1 MGADPVQVVLP
12 TLLNDL
18 DTIANPVVLILDD
31 YHQVVGRAVH
41 EQLAFFISR
50 MPANLHLVLA
60 TRSDP
65 MLPLARLRASGEL
78 AEVRTDDLRFGPIE
92 AQHLLNDVIGLGLAP
107 NDIQLLHRRTEGWA
121 AGLYLAA
128 LSLAGRADTAAFI
141 RTFAGDNRHI
151 VDYLMAEV
159 LDGQPADLRG
169 FLLRTSVLGR
179 LSGSLCDAV
188 LQTSGSASVLQK
200 IERENLFVVP
210 LDTSRRWYRYHQ
222 LFAELLR
229 TELRRTEPD
238 LVADLHRRAA
248 TWFEAEGLID
258 EAVRHLLAAGDIA
271 RSADLIAADWADEF
285 IGGGVST
292 ISGYLDLLP
301 EETVLRDPR
310 LSVARAWIALSVG
323 QLDDAAEWIEAAD
336 TRSATDTAEGQA
348 ISSQVVLLRAIHS
361 FKTADVAV
369 ALETAARAITLDFGE
384 APLGRSRAYCIY
396 GSALYFSASISEAQA
411 AFQRAVQLA
420 EKVGDRRARIY
431 ALGYL
436 ALISAERGR
445 LADAERQI
453 REASGSSQNL
463 ADAQHFVDGAVSL
476 AAAQVLRKRGDTT
489 AAAAAA
495 DMAVMSARQGGA
507 IPEVAKA
514 QLIRADIFEDL
525 GDQQAAQAVLE
536 EVGTLVRDCP
546 DAGITST
553 LLAAAERSTGV
564 AADSRVQRRA
574 LSDELTPK
582 EFEVLRLL
590 ATRLSRREIGER
602 LYVSLNTV
610 KTHQRAV
617 YRKLGVEHRGA
628 AVSRARELGLL

>member
-1 MGADPVQVVLP
+1 
-12 TLLNDL
+12 
-18 DTIANPVVLILDD
+18 
-31 YHQVVGRAVH
+31 
-41 EQLAFFISR
+41 
-50 MPANLHLVLA
+50 
-60 TRSDP
+60 
-65 MLPLARLRASGEL
+65 
-78 AEVRTDDLRFGPIE
+78 
-92 AQHLLNDVIGLGLAP
+92 
-107 NDIQLLHRRTEGWA
+107 
-121 AGLYLAA
+121 
-128 LSLAGRADTAAFI
+128 
-141 RTFAGDNRHI
+141 
-151 VDYLMAEV
+151 
-159 LDGQPADLRG
+159 
-169 FLLRTSVLGR
+169 
-179 LSGSLCDAV
+179 
-188 LQTSGSASVLQK
+188 
-200 IERENLFVVP
+200 
-210 LDTSRRWYRYHQ
+210 
-222 LFAELLR
+222 
-229 TELRRTEPD
+229 
-238 LVADLHRRAA
+238 
-248 TWFEAEGLID
+248 
-258 EAVRHLLAAGDIA
+258 
-271 RSADLIAADWADEF
+271 
-285 IGGGVST
+285 
-292 ISGYLDLLP
+292 
-301 EETVLRDPR
+301 
-310 LSVARAWIALSVG
+310 VARAWIALSVG

>member
-1 MGADPVQVVLP
+1 
-12 TLLNDL
+12 
-18 DTIANPVVLILDD
+18 
-31 YHQVVGRAVH
+31 
-41 EQLAFFISR
+41 
-50 MPANLHLVLA
+50 
-60 TRSDP
+60 
-65 MLPLARLRASGEL
+65 
-78 AEVRTDDLRFGPIE
+78 
-92 AQHLLNDVIGLGLAP
+92 
-107 NDIQLLHRRTEGWA
+107 
-121 AGLYLAA
+121 
-128 LSLAGRADTAAFI
+128 
-141 RTFAGDNRHI
+141 
-151 VDYLMAEV
+151 
-159 LDGQPADLRG
+159 
-169 FLLRTSVLGR
+169 
-179 LSGSLCDAV
+179 
-188 LQTSGSASVLQK
+188 
-200 IERENLFVVP
+200 
-210 LDTSRRWYRYHQ
+210 
-222 LFAELLR
+222 
-229 TELRRTEPD
+229 
-238 LVADLHRRAA
+238 
-248 TWFEAEGLID
+248 
-258 EAVRHLLAAGDIA
+258 
-271 RSADLIAADWADEF
+271 
-285 IGGGVST
+285 VST

-507 IPEVAKA
+507 IPEATNGPRRPSSKRSAPWCAIARTRASPRRCSLPPSGARVS
-514 QLIRADIFEDL
+514 QLIRA
-525 GDQQAAQAVLE
+525 
-536 EVGTLVRDCP
+536 
-546 DAGITST
+546 S
-553 LLAAAERSTGV
+553 
-564 AADSRVQRRA
+564 
-574 LSDELTPK
+574 
-582 EFEVLRLL
+582 
-590 ATRLSRREIGER
+590 
-602 LYVSLNTV
+602 
-610 KTHQRAV
+610 
-617 YRKLGVEHRGA
+617 RGA
-628 AVSRARELGLL
+628 RSPTS